1 MSSIDPS
8 SASPLPGPDNATT
21 QVDHGRRR
29 ILIASAG
36 LPTAGLLSP
45 FARASGNPDP
55 FTLGVAAGDPLA
67 DGFVI
72 WTRLAPRPLDPDGH
86 GGLTAPVRVRW
97 QVASDPGMRRIVRQ
111 GDTVASPAW
120 GHAVHVEV
128 AGLAADRPYWY
139 CFQALGARSA
149 IGSARTLPA
158 PHQLPAA
165 AQLGFVSCSHWE
177 LGYFSAYRH
186 LAAEQPDLVFFLG
199 DYIYEYSNQSPLKNP
214 LQAPSVIGDSGTA
227 LKDGHP

>member
-1 MSSIDPS
+1 
-8 SASPLPGPDNATT
+8 
-21 QVDHGRRR
+21 
-29 ILIASAG
+29 
-36 LPTAGLLSP
+36 
-45 FARASGNPDP
+45 
-55 FTLGVAAGDPLA
+55 
-67 DGFVI
+67 
-72 WTRLAPRPLDPDGH
+72 
-86 GGLTAPVRVRW
+86 
-97 QVASDPGMRRIVRQ
+97 MRRIVRQ

-186 LAAEQPDLVFFLG
+186 LAAEQPDLVGEAAGADRGGGAFAAAARC
-199 DYIYEYSNQSPLKNP
+199 PP
-214 LQAPSVIGDSGTA
+214 PW
-227 LKDGHP
+227 P